1 MTKQNAI
8 ETVTS
13 YFEEIDTRALV
24 LDLKTTKDAEADYE
38 ASKYLFG
45 DQDPES
51 EPLENHED
59 LLEENEKL
67 LIEYYKKQPEEFFAE
82 WNEGNLL
89 LIMARDLKSITI
101 KITKS
106 GLNITEIL
114 ERTKRIYG
122 NVRDR
127 YFDGD
132 RTEDIVWFLNFITS
146 GEPTKGNY
154 GHVPVKIIPSTS
166 QIDRLLQNYV
176 NHMFFRLIL
185 SLSMKSQ
192 KKFRG
197 SSVIQMSMK
206 AHTNN
211 GLTTTIGVT
220 RII

>member
-38 ASKYLFG
+38 AAKYLFG

-51 EPLENHED
+51 ETLNNHED

-67 LIEYYKKQPEEFFAE
+67 LIKYYKKQPEEFFAE

-89 LIMARDLKSITI
+89 LIMARDLKSITS

-146 GEPTKGNY
+146 GLFELSVFRIPCFKQSNLSPSSNPYIYLHSSTKGFIE
-154 GHVPVKIIPSTS
+154 KE
-166 QIDRLLQNYV
+166 
-176 NHMFFRLIL
+176 FF
-185 SLSMKSQ
+185 S
-192 KKFRG
+192 
-197 SSVIQMSMK
+197 
-206 AHTNN
+206 
-211 GLTTTIGVT
+211 
-220 RII
+220 

>member
-154 GHVPVKIIPSTS
+154 GHVPVKIMHRCLRMYKK
-166 QIDRLLQNYV
+166 QGYV
-176 NHMFFRLIL
+176 NGSVELTEKLASFYNMGPNGRKNILII
-185 SLSMKSQ
+185 
-192 KKFRG
+192 F
-197 SSVIQMSMK
+197 
-206 AHTNN
+206 
-211 GLTTTIGVT
+211 
-220 RII
+220 

>member
-154 GHVPVKIIPSTS
+154 GHVPVKIMH
-166 QIDRLLQNYV
+166 RCLRMY
-176 NHMFFRLIL
+176 
-185 SLSMKSQ
+185 
-192 KKFRG
+192 KKQG
-197 SSVIQMSMK
+197 
-206 AHTNN
+206 
-211 GLTTTIGVT
+211 
-220 RII
+220 

>member
-89 LIMARDLKSITI
+89 GNWLSGYWQTTYALLCQTETKVI
-101 KITKS
+101 KAD
-106 GLNITEIL
+106 G
-114 ERTKRIYG
+114 KRVGFG
-122 NVRDR
+122 ND
-127 YFDGD
+127 F
-132 RTEDIVWFLNFITS
+132 
-146 GEPTKGNY
+146 
-154 GHVPVKIIPSTS
+154 
-166 QIDRLLQNYV
+166 
-176 NHMFFRLIL
+176 
-185 SLSMKSQ
+185 
-192 KKFRG
+192 
-197 SSVIQMSMK
+197 
-206 AHTNN
+206 
-211 GLTTTIGVT
+211 
-220 RII
+220 

>member
-38 ASKYLFG
+38 AAKYLFG

-51 EPLENHED
+51 ETLNNHED

-67 LIEYYKKQPEEFFAE
+67 LIKYYKKQPEEFFAE

-89 LIMARDLKSITI
+89 LIMARDLKSTTS

-154 GHVPVKIIPSTS
+154 GHVPVKIMHRCLRSR
-166 QIDRLLQNYV
+166 D
-176 NHMFFRLIL
+176 M
-185 SLSMKSQ
+185 
-192 KKFRG
+192 
-197 SSVIQMSMK
+197 
-206 AHTNN
+206 
-211 GLTTTIGVT
+211 
-220 RII
+220 